1 MANISITRNC
11 HRHCHF
17 CFARHELSR
26 HQVAD
31 MPLETYEAAL
41 DFLERSGLPEA
52 RLLGGEPTEH
62 PLFCDYV
69 NLALERGFR
78 VLVFSGGLVPRAVLR
93 FMSGLPEE
101 QFSVVLNSANPD
113 WDSAHL
119 VARQKE
125 MGQIL
130 GRKLMFGVNIC
141 SPDENPAYI
150 LDWVKSFDSC
160 RTVRLGIA
168 HPIWGASNTY
178 FKLRGPRRIPLLEN
192 FVEEA
197 ARVGIDVGFDCGF
210 TPCMFSREFVD
221 SRNELFAGRAESGC
235 TPDTSIKSTSLL
247 SKQTEGIGVRCGSIV
262 DILPEGECIAC
273 YSLSRFLRI
282 PLPSSEQSRNDLVSF
297 FDRELESVL
306 PAGVYPE
313 CLMCLFQEKKLCN
326 GGCRARRALRL
337 RPDSLTLIG
346 PERTPGQE
354 GS

>member
-11 HRHCHF
+11 HRHCRF
-17 CFARHELSR
+17 CFARHELAR
-26 HQVAD
+26 DRMAD
-31 MPLETYEAAL
+31 MPPETYEAAL
-41 DFLERSGLPEA
+41 DFLERSGFPEA

-69 NLALERGFR
+69 HLALERGFR
-78 VLVFSGGLVPRAVLR
+78 VLVFSGGLVPRSVLR
-93 FMSGLPEE
+93 FMAGLPEDR
-101 QFSVVLNSANPD
+101 FSVILNSANPHR
-113 WDSAHL
+113 DSARL

-125 MGQIL
+125 MGQML

-150 LDWVKSFDSC
+150 LDWVRAFDAC

-168 HPIWGASNTY
+168 HPIWGTSNTY
-178 FKLRGPRRIPLLEN
+178 FRLRGPRMIPLLEH
-192 FVEEA
+192 FVHA
-197 ARVGIDVGFDCGF
+197 AAAAGIDVGFDCGF

-221 SRNELFAGRAESGC
+221 SRNEWFACRDVDGC
-235 TPDTSIKSTSLL
+235 SPDGNPTVPLVSRM
-247 SKQTEGIGVRCGSIV
+247 EGIGGRCGSIV

-273 YSLSRFLRI
+273 YSLSRFCRV
-282 PLPSSEQSRNDLVSF
+282 PLPPPQQRRNDLVSF
-297 FDRELESVL
+297 FDRKLEAVL

-313 CLMCLFQEKKLCN
+313 CLMCLFREQGLCN

-346 PERTPGQE
+346 PEQPPDTKPHE
-354 GS
+354 